1 MEILVV
7 GLNHE
12 AAPVEVRERL
22 AFGGDALPRSLAHLR
37 SYVEEGVVL
46 STCNR
51 TEVYGLAGAFE
62 DGRQHIVEFLA
73 TERDVPASEFT
84 RHLYTYCREA
94 AVRHLFRV
102 ASGLDS
108 MIVGEPQILGQ
119 VKGAYDAARD
129 SKAAGSVLSKLF
141 LQAATVGKRAHSET
155 DIGRSAVSVSYAA
168 VELARK
174 IFSDLRRCSCLII
187 GAGEM
192 GTLALKTLMD
202 NGVPRAT
209 VTNRTYETAN
219 NVASAFG
226 DRAKAVEFERLPEAL
241 SQTDIVISS
250 TASPDF
256 VLTADKVRSAMR
268 SRGNRPLFLID
279 IAVPRDIDP
288 KVGRMDGVFLYDV
301 DDLKAVCDANLQE
314 RSREAVKVESI
325 IKGEVAA
332 YMRWWDARA
341 VVPTIVALREWAESI
356 REAEVA
362 KALRR
367 MHNLS
372 DRDRVI
378 INALSSSIV
387 NKLLHPPTV
396 GLKEQE
402 DGRCYVEAIRE
413 LFRLDER
420 KR

>member
-1 MEILVV
+1 
-7 GLNHE
+7 
-12 AAPVEVRERL
+12 
-22 AFGGDALPRSLAHLR
+22 
-37 SYVEEGVVL
+37 
-46 STCNR
+46 
-51 TEVYGLAGAFE
+51 
-62 DGRQHIVEFLA
+62 
-73 TERDVPASEFT
+73 
-84 RHLYTYCREA
+84 
-94 AVRHLFRV
+94 
-102 ASGLDS
+102 
-108 MIVGEPQILGQ
+108 
-119 VKGAYDAARD
+119 
-129 SKAAGSVLSKLF
+129 
-141 LQAATVGKRAHSET
+141 
-155 DIGRSAVSVSYAA
+155 
-168 VELARK
+168 
-174 IFSDLRRCSCLII
+174 
-187 GAGEM
+187 M

-420 KR
+420 ER